1 MTCLLDY
8 QRCGGILEPMN
19 IDEIKKLA
27 ELSRLTLSDAECESY
42 IHDFKGILA
51 YIDTIKQVPVGDSQG
66 GDSKVI
72 KNVMREDT
80 NPYTPG
86 EFTTELLAAAPE
98 TEGNYIKVN
107 KVL

>member
-1 MTCLLDY
+1 
-8 QRCGGILEPMN
+8 MN

-27 ELSRLTLSDAECESY
+27 ELSRLTLSDEECESY

-51 YIDTIKQVPVGDSQG
+51 YIDTIKQVPVGESEGSDSN
-66 GDSKVI
+66 VI

-80 NPYTPG
+80 DPYTAG